1 MEILEYIK
9 IDCKKKIRK
18 RNLLIVSYL
27 YLSLYILLEL
37 NSVRIDSIDIFLL
50 KIFNFIIWYSL

>member
-50 KIFNFIIWYSL
+50 KIFNFII